1 LAKRI
6 PSYKT
11 IENHILYL
19 IETGR
24 LKPNERIP
32 SESTLMKIFGVSR
45 ITVRRA
51 LDELTICGYIYRLQ
65 GIGAFVS
72 PKPRRE
78 TLANKAIGCFLP
90 GYSDYISMG
99 VLEGVEEYL
108 LDTDYYP
115 VFQIIT
121 SNEAVNMRKYELF
134 KKQKI
139 KGLMVFP
146 TYENFNFKVL
156 EIFGQD
162 FPIIFVD
169 RRMSGY
175 NIPAIESDNVKG
187 GYDATEHLIKHG
199 ANKIAFV
206 TGEDMNF
213 SSVYNRFQGLKK
225 AAKNYGL
232 KDDQIRIFYNY
243 DDDFMDRILEE
254 KIDSIFACNDITAF
268 EIISLLE
275 SKNLSIP
282 ENMKI
287 IGFDDIELS
296 KFMVPPLT
304 TVKQFHKEIGKRAA
318 AALIAM
324 INGEFD
330 DSYLEPVRTEL
341 IIRKS
346 CGC

>member
-1 LAKRI
+1 MSKRI
-6 PSYKT
+6 PNYKT

-24 LKPNERIP
+24 LKPNDRIP
-32 SESTLMKIFGVSR
+32 SESSLMKIFGVSR

-51 LDELTICGYIYRLQ
+51 LDELTIRGYIYRLQ
-65 GIGAFVS
+65 GIGAFVA
-72 PKPRRE
+72 PKSRKE
-78 TLANKAIGCFLP
+78 ISSKKAIGCFLP

-108 LDTDYYP
+108 FETDYYP

-121 SNEAVNMRKYELF
+121 SDERINLKKYDLF
-134 KKQKI
+134 QKQKVR
-139 KGLMVFP
+139 GLIIFP
-146 TYENFNFKVL
+146 TYENFNSKVI
-156 EIFGQD
+156 EMFGQD

-169 RRMSGY
+169 RKIVGY
-175 NIPAIESDNVKG
+175 NIPVIESDNVKG
-187 GYDATEHLIKHG
+187 GFDAAEHLIKHG
-199 ANKIAFV
+199 VKKIAFV

-213 SSVYNRFQGLKK
+213 SSVYGRFQGLREAMKT
-225 AAKNYGL
+225 YGL
-232 KDDQIRIFYNY
+232 KDEQVRIYYNY
-243 DDDFMDRILEE
+243 ENNFVERILEE
-254 KIDSIFACNDITAF
+254 KIDSIFACNDTIAF

-275 SKNLSIP
+275 SRDLRVPDDI
-282 ENMKI
+282 KI
-287 IGFDDIELS
+287 IGFDDLELS
-296 KFMVPPLT
+296 QFIIPPLT

-318 AALIAM
+318 AAVVAM